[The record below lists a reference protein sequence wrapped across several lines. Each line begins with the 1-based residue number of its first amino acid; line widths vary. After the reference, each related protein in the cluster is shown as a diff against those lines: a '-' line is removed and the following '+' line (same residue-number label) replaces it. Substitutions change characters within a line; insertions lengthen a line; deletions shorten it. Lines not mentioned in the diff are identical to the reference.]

1 MRKITTLVPT
11 DNYILQVLF
20 DNGTQK
26 VFDLKPY
33 LHLPV
38 FSELEKPEQFKKVVN
53 KGYYIEWSSLEVD
66 LSADTLWHEGK

>member
-1 MRKITTLVPT
+1 MRKITALVPT
-11 DNYILQVLF
+11 ENYLLQIQF

-26 VFDLKPY
+26 VFDMKPY

-53 KGYYIEWSSLEVD
+53 KGYYIEWAALEVD